1 MAQPVMTAD
10 QSEEYIVPL
19 VIADGVAID
28 VGDLITYEGST
39 AIQMA
44 AANKDDY
51 LAGVSVAKKVASD
64 GQTVLLIHRKPI
76 IWIDAT
82 SATYTIGDEVK
93 WTSANAVVASGA
105 ATGIGRIIGLP
116 NGGTSETATRVKI
129 ILYTYKFW
137 ETGSA

>member
-51 LAGVSVAKKVASD
+51 LAGVSVAKKEASD
-64 GQTVLLIHRKPI
+64 GQEVLLVHRKPI